1 MHSHRNHTKQHDL
14 TPIGYNT
21 IEPTTVAETRTM
33 DKREQIRLT
42 TLAACAG

>member
-1 MHSHRNHTKQHDL
+1 MKLHRNHTKQPDL

-21 IEPTTVAETRTM
+21 IEPITLAETQTM